1 MLQDY
6 IDITYPFSEEMA
18 IYPGNPLFSMTAHK
32 NIESGDSCNI
42 KQICMGT
49 HTGTHID
56 APNHTIRG
64 GKTLE
69 QIPLEFMNGK
79 AKVLDFTGK
88 KEISVQDLENKEIDG
103 CKILLL
109 KTDNSINYSGSHV
122 LAEYTTL
129 DYEAAE
135 FLAEKEIQMIGID
148 YMTIER
154 PRGKR
159 ITGKSV
165 HQILLSRGICILE
178 GINLRETAAGEYKLC
193 CLPLRLLGA
202 DGAPVRAVLIPEG

>member
-18 IYPGNPLFSMTAHK
+18 IYPGNPLFSMKAHK
-32 NIESGDSCNI
+32 DIESGDSCNI

-56 APNHTIRG
+56 APNHTIEG

-69 QIPLEFMNGK
+69 QIPLESMNGK
-79 AKVLDFTGK
+79 AKVLDFTEK
-88 KEISVQDLENKEIDG
+88 KEICVKDLENKEIDG
-103 CKILLL
+103 CKIILL
-109 KTDNSINYSGSHV
+109 KTDNSVNYSGSHA
-122 LAEYTTL
+122 LTEYTTL

-159 ITGKSV
+159 VTGKSI
-165 HQILLSRGICILE
+165 HQILLSRDICILE
-178 GINLRETAAGEYKLC
+178 GINLRETPEGEYKLC
-193 CLPLRLLGA
+193 CLPLRLTGA
-202 DGAPVRAVLIPEG
+202 DGAPVRAVLISEG

>member
-1 MLQDY
+1 MTRDY
-6 IDITYPFSEEMA
+6 IDITYPLSEKMA
-18 IYPGNPLFSMTAHK
+18 IYPGNPLFSMKAHMDM
-32 NIESGDSCNI
+32 ERGDSCNI

-56 APNHTIRG
+56 APNHTIAD
-64 GKTLE
+64 GKVLEQMTLE
-69 QIPLEFMNGK
+69 SMNGK

-88 KEISVQDLENKEIDG
+88 KEISVKDLKNIEIDG
-103 CKILLL
+103 YKIILF

-122 LAEYTTL
+122 LTEYTTL

-135 FLAEKEIQMIGID
+135 YLAAKEIQMVGID

-159 ITGKSV
+159 VTGKSI
-165 HQILLSRGICILE
+165 HQIFLSREIYILE
-178 GINLRETAAGEYKLC
+178 GIDLGETKEGDYELC
-193 CLPLRLLGA
+193 CLPLRLQEA
-202 DGAPVRAVLIPEG
+202 DGAPVRAVLFP